1 MSDGFD
7 IKPRDLVYQLAS
19 MNQVTSFVNTVLD
32 RFRHYMD
39 EEGRNHVF
47 KSWLKRR
54 SEIRGMTRRV
64 YFTVFSSRCVC
75 KSWAVSL

>member
-1 MSDGFD
+1 
-7 IKPRDLVYQLAS
+7 

-64 YFTVFSSRCVC
+64 YFIVFPPLDVFGKVGQFCN
-75 KSWAVSL
+75 AVYTLYIVTSCNR